1 MLARGQ
7 LFWILMAVL
16 GVGLILLIVNDS
28 SNQSLG
34 FSSDL
39 AGRALYLGLFG
50 SVIAAGILGS
60 GRRLGDMARNF
71 GLWALL
77 ILAFVAIYQYR
88 YELQDFASRVSAGLI
103 PGSPMTVGGDGDAVM
118 LDKLGNGHFG
128 ARGEVNG
135 KPVDFLVDT
144 GASGTV
150 LTFRD
155 ATAVGIDTT
164 RLSFTV
170 PVQTANGTA
179 RAALAFVDTID
190 IGSIER
196 KDLRVF
202 VSEDGSLDTSLLG
215 MNFLDTLSG
224 YEVRGDRMIL
234 RD

>member
-1 MLARGQ
+1 VLARGQ
-7 LFWILMAVL
+7 IFWIVMAVL

-34 FSSDL
+34 FSSDV
-39 AGRALYLGLFG
+39 AGRALYLGVWG

-60 GRRLGDMARNF
+60 GRRLGDIARNL

-77 ILAFVAIYQYR
+77 ILAFVAVYQYR

-103 PGSPMTVGGDGDAVM
+103 PGSPMTVACDGNQVM

-155 ATAVGIDTT
+155 AAAVGIDTT
-164 RLSFTV
+164 GLSFAV
-170 PVQTANGTA
+170 PVQTANGSA
-179 RAALAFVDTID
+179 RAALAFVDTIG

-196 KDLRVF
+196 RNLRVF
-202 VSEDGSLDTSLLG
+202 VSEDGSLDMSLLG